1 MSEAADPSKD
11 LAAALGRVPSG
22 LFVLTARNGT
32 RETGMLASWV
42 QQCSFDPPQ
51 VSAAVRKGRPV
62 LPWLTD
68 DNVRLV
74 VNVLPEGVSKKY
86 VAHFGKGF
94 DLDDAAFDGLPV
106 DRAKAAAPVLT
117 EAVAYM
123 ECQVTGWADAADHVL
138 FILQVVGGAVLH
150 EGRPATHVRRS
161 GTHY

>member
-1 MSEAADPSKD
+1 MSDEADGSQE

-22 LFVLTARNGT
+22 LFVLTAKHGR

-62 LPWLTD
+62 LPWLTED
-68 DNVRLV
+68 HVPLV

-94 DLDDAAFDGLPV
+94 ELDDAAFDGLPV
-106 DRAKAAAPVLT
+106 DRAQAAAPVLT
-117 EAVAYM
+117 EAVAYL
-123 ECQVTGWADAADHVL
+123 ECAVSGWADAADHML
-138 FILQVVGGAVLH
+138 LILEVVGGAVLH